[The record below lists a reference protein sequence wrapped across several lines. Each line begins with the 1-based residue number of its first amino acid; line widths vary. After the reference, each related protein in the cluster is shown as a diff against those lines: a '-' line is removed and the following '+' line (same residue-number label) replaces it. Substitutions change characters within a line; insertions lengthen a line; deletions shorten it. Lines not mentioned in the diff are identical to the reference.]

1 MKKASRTFSSTDE
14 YIAQFPDPI
23 QQKLGEMRA
32 IIRAAAP
39 DATETISYA
48 MPAFAQHG
56 TLVYFA
62 AWKDHVGFYH
72 ATGGIGQFADE
83 LKAYGGTS
91 GSIHFP
97 YDQPLPADLIT
108 RIVQFRISENTANAQ
123 AKKKPSSA

>member
-1 MKKASRTFSSTDE
+1 MNKTNAKFSSTDE
-14 YIAQFPDPI
+14 YIAGFPDSV
-23 QQKLGEMRA
+23 QQKLEEMRA
-32 IIRAAAP
+32 IIHAAAP
-39 DATETISYA
+39 DATETISYK

-62 AWKDHVGFYH
+62 AWKQHIGFYH
-72 ATGGIGQFADE
+72 ATSAIGQFADE

-108 RIVQFRISENTANAQ
+108 RIVRLRVAENLANA
-123 AKKKPSSA
+123 AKSESSST